1 MGLPWEGNMNRFFK
15 DGKYKIP
22 SRDKNTASRLS
33 KQAQK
38 KNELI
43 NLRMHQEFGIRLTSE
58 EEQKKLVEEI
68 LVELKKYF
76 PKEKYQQLLIET
88 AMTKAKLFDTQ
99 KLLTYV
105 VEESQNLKTA
115 NSQILEKSKRHGHNR
130 NSPEKISAKELT
142 IRKIKSEKKL
152 WEKNNKKKM
161 AVKEYSDWVL
171 KLKLP
176 LELSTLKNYWY
187 TAGIKDY

>member
-1 MGLPWEGNMNRFFK
+1 MNRFFK

-105 VEESQNLKTA
+105 L
-115 NSQILEKSKRHGHNR
+115 
-130 NSPEKISAKELT
+130 
-142 IRKIKSEKKL
+142 
-152 WEKNNKKKM
+152 
-161 AVKEYSDWVL
+161 
-171 KLKLP
+171 
-176 LELSTLKNYWY
+176 NYM
-187 TAGIKDY
+187 